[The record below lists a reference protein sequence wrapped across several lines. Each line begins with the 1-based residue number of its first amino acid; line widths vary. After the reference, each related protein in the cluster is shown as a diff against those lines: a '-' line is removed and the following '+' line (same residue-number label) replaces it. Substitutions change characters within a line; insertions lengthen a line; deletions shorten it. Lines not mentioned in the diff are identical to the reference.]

1 MATKSY
7 LYRDDETIFYQL
19 DQLQKLLKLPSQ
31 RQAMTAAIVKGL
43 KAFSVENNWEI
54 KEKPEEDTKQQPL
67 PFVLTE
73 E

>member
-43 KAFSVENNWEI
+43 QAYSAENNWEI

-67 PFVLTE
+67 FVLTE